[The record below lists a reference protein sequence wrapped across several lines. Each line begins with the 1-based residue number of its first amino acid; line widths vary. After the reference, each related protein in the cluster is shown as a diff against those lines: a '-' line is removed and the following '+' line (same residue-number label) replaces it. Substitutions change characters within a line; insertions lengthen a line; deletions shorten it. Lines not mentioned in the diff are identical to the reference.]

1 MVNIAA
7 LSLGIVFGLGL
18 ILSGMTN
25 PANVQ
30 AFLDVAGLWNPSLGV
45 VMAGA
50 IAVAIMPFRRA
61 VRQGR
66 SWQGEKLWQPERTAV
81 DAPLLL
87 GSVLFGIGWGLSGF
101 CPGPALI
108 GLGAGYLPAVAFTIA
123 MVFGMEIHNW
133 MVAAQQQRLTIK
145 KRHG

>member
-66 SWQGEKLWQPERTAV
+66 SWQGETLWQPERTAV
-81 DAPLLL
+81 DAPLFL
-87 GSVLFGIGWGLSGF
+87 GSALFGIGWGLSGF